1 MSAASSLEKE
11 IREAYK
17 FLREKNSSTPSDTL
31 DFMLTASLEKLEDVK
46 ATGLY
51 LKIANVNA
59 ERHMDVFE
67 RAAKFKGLS
76 QSSKDGNPDLHNF
89 NMNFCYE
96 DLEDFLRKE
105 LK

>member
-1 MSAASSLEKE
+1 
-11 IREAYK
+11 
-17 FLREKNSSTPSDTL
+17 
-31 DFMLTASLEKLEDVK
+31 MLTASLEKLEDVK

-67 RAAKFKGLS
+67 RASKFKGI
-76 QSSKDGNPDLHNF
+76 QQNPKDGNPDLHEFNF
-89 NMNFCYE
+89 NFCYE